1 MNNRLSEPRR
11 HRSSL
16 AAFLALFLVAG
27 GTLSNAATANDFPT
41 QARVEFVLGC
51 MADRGGQNYD
61 TLYPCICLIDRIAA
75 SMSYEEYTAS
85 ETLTFLYS
93 TAGERGG
100 IFRDAA
106 PRSRQR
112 IKGFR
117 AIHEEAEAACFVAAK
132 RSGDKN

>member
-1 MNNRLSEPRR
+1 MNNVLSKPRLY
-11 HRSSL
+11 RSGI
-16 AAFLALFLVAG
+16 AVFLAGFLVAG
-27 GTLSNAATANDFPT
+27 SSVSIAATANDFPT

-51 MADRGGQNYD
+51 MADRGGQSYD
-61 TLYPCICLIDRIAA
+61 TLYPCICLIDRIAT
-75 SMSYEEYTAS
+75 SMPYEEYTAS

-112 IKGFR
+112 IKTFR
-117 AIHEEAEAACFVAAK
+117 AIHEEAEAACFISAK
-132 RSGDKN
+132 RLDDKN